1 MKVTELDFQFMLECH
16 ERDIATILVEECGMS
31 IHQALDVL
39 YGSETYK
46 LLQNPKTGLYFQSPR
61 YVYSYLQE
69 EIANGKIA

>member
-1 MKVTELDFQFMLECH
+1 MYKLTVKDSIYNML
-16 ERDIATILVEECGMS
+16 
-31 IHQALDVL
+31 
-39 YGSETYK
+39 ETYK